1 MIFTEQA
8 VDDLTPSMSCS
19 HIEGRRLRLATQ
31 KGLLEDVPSSEK
43 TVGESEGVSVT
54 VDLLKALASPSS
66 KGTSVVS
73 YVTQLDVEIFV
84 KNLLPLPQY
93 KSKKKIFLNVFPGSR
108 HISIFWNRRT
118 SLINWDGELFR
129 ICRKSGSQNFL

>member
-1 MIFTEQA
+1 MILIEQA

-19 HIEGRRLRLATQ
+19 DIEGRRLRLATEN
-31 KGLLEDVPSSEK
+31 GVLDDRVPSSEK
-43 TVGESEGVSVT
+43 NAGESEGVSVT

-84 KNLLPLPQY
+84 QNLLPPPLRY
-93 KSKKKIFLNVFPGSR
+93 KSKNKYF
-108 HISIFWNRRT
+108 
-118 SLINWDGELFR
+118 
-129 ICRKSGSQNFL
+129 

>member
-1 MIFTEQA
+1 
-8 VDDLTPSMSCS
+8 MSCS

-93 KSKKKIFLNVFPGSR
+93 KSKKKN
-108 HISIFWNRRT
+108 ISKRV
-118 SLINWDGELFR
+118 SGESTYF
-129 ICRKSGSQNFL
+129 NFLEQKNVTY